1 MNTFTY
7 NSKTYTVSNGTLFE
21 VVRSRRF
28 KGLMAVTM
36 ITDATLAIRAWMNG
50 MTPSAWRFG
59 SVESTRL
66 FNSFFTPSRNN

>member
-28 KGLMAVTM
+28 KGLMAVNTM
-36 ITDATLAIRAWMNG
+36 DTTLMVRAWMSG
-50 MTPSAWRFG
+50 MKPQHSY
-59 SVESTRL
+59 
-66 FNSFFTPSRNN
+66 FNRFFTPNRNN